1 MARSLSTSQHNV
13 ISFFVFISVCAV
25 CTWAIAPRCFRF
37 FDTREARRRLHG
49 SSAAVSPQSLPL
61 DHTANHAPSDVSDGS
76 RLLQLSALA
85 ESLARASRT
94 AMPSVEAAL
103 SELQPQHPDDAVCKD
118 LLMSTVVNGVFVS
131 SALDHVAS
139 LLRDM
144 AACRADVAVAASQA
158 RLSARMLTYMPFI
171 ALFLGVAFSNNFR
184 SHLFTL
190 PVLLPI
196 ACGIALNRA
205 GWAWILRLINRSL
218 TQQASELAV
227 LTDHLC
233 VSLRAGHTLP
243 HSCELWENTS
253 PTGTDVARL
262 LQSGQQFETALTA
275 LEHSLGAGG
284 AALSGVLREA
294 NRDGLPIV
302 ATVARLSADAR
313 TERRR
318 TADTLIRQL
327 PTKLSLPLVL
337 CVLPSFLL
345 AAVVPL
351 AVSNLARLA
360 VPTPVLS
367 PPQP

>member
-1 MARSLSTSQHNV
+1 M
-13 ISFFVFISVCAV
+13 ISFFVFTTVCAV
-25 CTWAIAPRCFRF
+25 CIWALAPRCFRF

-49 SSAAVSPQSLPL
+49 SSAALSQQPPPI
-61 DHTANHAPSDVSDGS
+61 DHRAINTTSAFPDGS
-76 RLLQLSALA
+76 RLLQLSAIA

-103 SELQPQHPDDAVCKD
+103 SELHPQHPDDAVCKD

-131 SALDHVAS
+131 SALDHAAS
-139 LLRDM
+139 LMRDM
-144 AACRADVAVAASQA
+144 AACRADVAVAATQA
-158 RLSARMLTYMPFI
+158 RLSARMLTYMPHV
-171 ALFLGVAFSNNFR
+171 ALFLGIAFSNNFR
-184 SHLFTL
+184 SHLLTL

-196 ACGIALNRA
+196 ACGIALNRI
-205 GWAWILRLINRSL
+205 GWAWILRLIHRSL
-218 TQQASELAV
+218 TQQATELSV

-243 HSCELWENTS
+243 HSCELWESTS
-253 PTGTDVARL
+253 PSGSDVARL
-262 LQSGQQFETALTA
+262 LKAGQPFDSALIA
-275 LEHSLGAGG
+275 LENNLGVGG
-284 AALSGVLREA
+284 ASLAGVLREA

-337 CVLPSFLL
+337 CILPSFLL

-360 VPTPVLS
+360 VSTPILS